1 MNKYWSKNIPN
12 IIKTSINRSNQ
23 LSEPQEDKYKEN
35 QNKPHCNQTA
45 KAQRKK
51 KARKEKMYY
60 IQRNNT
66 QNKNNISPK
75 NKTCKCLK
83 KNNC

>member
-51 KARKEKMYY
+51 KSQKRKDVLHTEE
-60 IQRNNT
+60 QH
-66 QNKNNISPK
+66 SE
-75 NKTCKCLK
+75 
-83 KNNC
+83 

>member
-66 QNKNNISPK
+66 QNKKQHKPK
-75 NKTCKCLK
+75 E
-83 KNNC
+83 